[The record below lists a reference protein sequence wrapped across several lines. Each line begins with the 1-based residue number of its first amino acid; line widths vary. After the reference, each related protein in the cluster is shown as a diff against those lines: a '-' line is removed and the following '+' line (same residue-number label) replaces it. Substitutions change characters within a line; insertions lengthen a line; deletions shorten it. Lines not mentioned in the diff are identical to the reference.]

1 MKTYILTVDEGY
13 GEYVYAVF
21 AESFRDAYEKIKND
35 EGLSVCN
42 CRDYELAN
50 HTDIY
55 GCTFVTFHADK
66 YGCPS
71 DCTLTELKES
81 NEILCLG
88 GYAE

>member
-21 AESFRDAYEKIKND
+21 ANSLEEAYEKIKDD
-35 EGLSVCN
+35 EGLSLCDY
-42 CRDYELAN
+42 CDYELAN
-50 HTDIY
+50 HADIY
-55 GCTFVTFHADK
+55 GCPFVTFHADK
-66 YGCPS
+66 YGLSC
-71 DCTLTELKES
+71 DCTLRELKES